1 MVMKPSHT
9 TGISN
14 QQPSSEDV
22 PKQNENSQRSIAK
35 RIGRTDCPWHVDG
48 VCRIDNVTCRPARNN
63 CSAILDKNY
72 LPTRVF
78 FINPVE

>member
-1 MVMKPSHT
+1 
-9 TGISN
+9 
-14 QQPSSEDV
+14 
-22 PKQNENSQRSIAK
+22 
-35 RIGRTDCPWHVDG
+35 VDG

-78 FINPVE
+78 FINPIE